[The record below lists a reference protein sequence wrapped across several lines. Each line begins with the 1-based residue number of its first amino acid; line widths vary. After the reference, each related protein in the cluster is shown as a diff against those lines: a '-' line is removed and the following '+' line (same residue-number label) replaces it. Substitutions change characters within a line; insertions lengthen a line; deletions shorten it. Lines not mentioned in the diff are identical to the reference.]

1 MPVKI
6 FRAEIGRKIE
16 KDMLALKDE
25 IDSFEKQVQ
34 EGGMEIR
41 SIALSAVSYGES
53 ALYSM
58 VHYGSKSSEKQSV
71 NVVEK

>member
-41 SIALSAVSYGES
+41 SIAL
-53 ALYSM
+53 
-58 VHYGSKSSEKQSV
+58 
-71 NVVEK
+71 

>member
-6 FRAEIGRKIE
+6 FRVEIGRKIE

-34 EGGMEIR
+34 EGGMEIT

-58 VHYGSKSSEKQSV
+58 VRYGSKFSEKQSV

>member
-6 FRAEIGRKIE
+6 FRAEIGRKIQ
-16 KDMLALKDE
+16 KDMLALQDE

-34 EGGMEIR
+34 EGGMEII

-58 VHYGSKSSEKQSV
+58 VYYGSKISEKQSI
-71 NVVEK
+71 NAAEK

>member
-41 SIALSAVSYGES
+41 SIALSAVSYGEF

-58 VHYGSKSSEKQSV
+58 VHYGSKSSEKQTV

>member
-34 EGGMEIR
+34 EDGMEIR

-58 VHYGSKSSEKQSV
+58 VQYGSKSSEKQSV